1 MTPKITGI
9 HHIALKAKGL
19 ENYNK
24 MLEFYHEI
32 LGLPIVRSWG
42 EGENLGAM
50 LDTGAGLLEIFSNA
64 PDILSEGALRH
75 LAFAVESVDDCVEAV
90 RKAGY
95 EITMEVRDI
104 VIASNPPYPARIAFC
119 NGPVGESVE
128 FFTAK

>member
-9 HHIALKAKGL
+9 HHIALKAKGSK
-19 ENYNK
+19 NYGK

-75 LAFAVESVDDCVEAV
+75 IAFAVESVDDCVEAV

-95 EITMEVRDI
+95 EITMEPRDI